1 MIQQMTKAFYFSKQ
15 YAEKK
20 FKEYK
25 QVEAKQDVDF
35 DEAALNAIESV
46 KDRGKKI
53 KIVKKSSRK

>member
-35 DEAALNAIESV
+35 DEAALKAIESV
-46 KDRGKKI
+46 KSRNKK
-53 KIVKKSSRK
+53 